1 MFTLLAQTDPASCTS
16 AALLPL
22 SVLAIFYFLVFRPQQ
37 KQLSES
43 KAFREGLKVGDEV
56 VTAGGIFGRVAR
68 LETDEVELEVASKL
82 KIRVLRS
89 QVVQHAPKATLEV
102 KD

>member
-1 MFTLLAQTDPASCTS
+1 
-16 AALLPL
+16 
-22 SVLAIFYFLVFRPQQ
+22 
-37 KQLSES
+37 
-43 KAFREGLKVGDEV
+43 V

-68 LETDEVELEVASKL
+68 LETDEVELEIASKT